1 MYRMTYDSVDHSI
14 KYSHCGYAFLIYPLC
29 HRCLIL
35 LVIMATAVPFFLA
48 ASPQVPVMNN
58 SNRPN
63 GTARLQFNTDDD
75 VDLKNISIDVLSPL
89 YNRPNTMLFT
99 QLSGRH
105 RDSRDTLNI
114 GAGVRMFTRSWMYG
128 INTFFDN
135 DFTGTNRRMSLGAE
149 LWTNYIKLSSNLY
162 YRIKNWSHSPD
173 FDDID
178 ERPAYGYDMRGDAYL
193 PFYPQLG
200 ARMVFEKYY
209 GYGVALFDKNKQL
222 DSPRALIVGLNY
234 TPIPLLTLAVEQRV
248 GSGDQSEDRISLQIN
263 YRLGLSWREQF
274 NPQEVASIRTLAVSR
289 YDAVERN
296 GDMVLD
302 YRH

>member
-1 MYRMTYDSVDHSI
+1 MDNPNSR
-14 KYSHCGYAFLIYPLC
+14 YSSSQF
-29 HRCLIL
+29 
-35 LVIMATAVPFFLA
+35 
-48 ASPQVPVMNN
+48 
-58 SNRPN
+58 
-63 GTARLQFNTDDD
+63 GTARIQFDTDDD
-75 VDLKNISIDVLSPL
+75 FHLNGSSIDLLAPL

-99 QLSGRH
+99 QLGGRN
-105 RDSRDTLNI
+105 RDSRNALNL
-114 GAGVRMFTRSWMYG
+114 GVGVRLFTNNWMYG
-128 INTFFDN
+128 INSFFDN

-149 LWTNYIKLSSNLY
+149 LWTHYIKLSSNLY

-173 FDDID
+173 FDDTD
-178 ERPAYGYDMRGDAYL
+178 ERPAFGYDMRGDAYL

-200 ARMVFEKYY
+200 ASMVFEKYY

-274 NPQEVASIRTLAVSR
+274 NPQGVASTRTLAVSR

-296 GDMVLD
+296 GNMVLD
-302 YRH
+302 YRQ